1 MHATPGP
8 LPEGPEWSFEVKW
21 DGVRLLADVGAAGL
35 RLTTRTE
42 RDVTALF
49 PELAGVAEIAPDV
62 LLDGEVVQLSDG
74 VPSFAALSERMHG
87 PIDAEAARTRPVTFM
102 VFDVLRLYGVPLLAR
117 SQDERRATLERLDL
131 AAAPAVQLSPVYTD
145 GAALLEATARRGME
159 GVVAKRR
166 DAPYRPGPGAGAWVS
181 ASHDT
186 TQACLVGGWRPDGA
200 SGRIE
205 LLLGVRDGHGL
216 RYVGRVC
223 PQPLGAAVQRA
234 LAECLVDAAADRAPF
249 AEPVPPT
256 DGAGARWC
264 RPEVV
269 VEVVHRGWSGGRVRR
284 PLFRGVRDDLAPGEV
299 VARR

>member
-21 DGVRLLADVGAAGL
+21 DGVRLLADVGDAGL

-49 PELAGVAEIAPDV
+49 PELACVGEIAPDV

-87 PIDAEAARTRPVTFM
+87 PVDADAARTSPVTLM

-131 AAAPAVQLSPVYTD
+131 AAAPTVQLSPVYTD
-145 GAALLEATARRGME
+145 GAALLEATAQRGME

-181 ASHDT
+181 MTHDA

-205 LLLGVRDGHGL
+205 LLLGVRDGPGL

-234 LAECLVDAAADRAPF
+234 LAERLVDAAADRAPF
-249 AEPVPPT
+249 AEPVPPG
-256 DGAGARWC
+256 DVAGARWC
-264 RPEVV
+264 RPDVV

-284 PLFRGVRDDLAPGEV
+284 PLFRGVRDDVAPNEV